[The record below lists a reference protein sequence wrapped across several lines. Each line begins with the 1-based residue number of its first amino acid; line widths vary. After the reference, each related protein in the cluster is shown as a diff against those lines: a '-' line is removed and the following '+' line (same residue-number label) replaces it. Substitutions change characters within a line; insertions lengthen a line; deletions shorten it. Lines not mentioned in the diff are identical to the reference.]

1 LPPASP
7 GLRPGRPR
15 EFTRIER
22 AEKSPKAGALR
33 DPKKRGWLFHTFMH
47 HELQAAELMAWAIV
61 AYPDTPAAFR
71 RGLANILLDEV
82 RHMVMY
88 REALESLGCTLGEFG
103 VRDWFWQRVP
113 AAKSPAE
120 FCAVMGLGLE
130 AANLDHSRRYAQ
142 WLREA
147 GDARGA
153 ELQSL
158 VAAYNSVHLAVVY
171 FTQPPACSYLS
182 APETL
187 QQLNDLRKRAN
198 KDLGV
203 LLRINLL
210 RGGGAIRLQ
219 SGGGGGAGGL
229 YDAAGGLLGADDSR
243 LPPPPPHTLRLLRP
257 NQVPRSGPP
266 PRLAPRRR
274 SRRR

>member
-1 LPPASP
+1 MTTNALHDWARAYLLSDELSVKFAPPPPPSLEATDPVAVSSP
-7 GLRPGRPR
+7 ELRPGRPR

-61 AYPDTPAAFR
+61 AYPDTPVAFR

-82 RHMVMY
+82 RHMALY
-88 REALESLGCTLGEFG
+88 RQELEALGCTVGEFG

-113 AAKSPAE
+113 AARSPAE

-130 AANLDHSRRYAQ
+130 AANLDHSKRYAQ

-153 ELQSL
+153 ELQRL
-158 VAAYNSVHLAVVY
+158 VGEEELPHVRFALHWFKRFAGAADFATWCAHL
-171 FTQPPACSYLS
+171 PPPLS
-182 APETL
+182 P
-187 QQLNDLRKRAN
+187 
-198 KDLGV
+198 V
-203 LLRINLL
+203 LLRGLPLDVDRRL
-210 RGGGAIRLQ
+210 R
-219 SGGGGGAGGL
+219 AGMDPL
-229 YDAAGGLLGADDSR
+229 FIEQLANVRFDPKASR
-243 LPPPPPHTLRLLRP
+243 
-257 NQVPRSGPP
+257 
-266 PRLAPRRR
+266 A
-274 SRRR
+274 